1 MLRFGIEDAF
11 IRAVIHQKQME
22 ESRGEKRMTTLK
34 NIMLSVG
41 AVALLG
47 ASGLSAQT
55 KAAAAIPFEFSVQ
68 NTTLP
73 AGNYTLAATAPEVI
87 TIRNA
92 ETGKAIMLLAPSAE
106 RGYRTVQSKNIVVFH
121 KVADRYFLADVKT
134 DAVCGHVIPSRLER
148 ELTSE
153 GGQPT
158 AAVILPAL
166 SVR

>member
-1 MLRFGIEDAF
+1 
-11 IRAVIHQKQME
+11 
-22 ESRGEKRMTTLK
+22 MTTLK

-55 KAAAAIPFEFSVQ
+55 KAAATIPFEFTAQ

-73 AGNYTLAATAPEVI
+73 AGNYTMWATHQVM

-92 ETGKAIMLLAPSAE
+92 ETGKAIMLLAPGSE
-106 RGYRTVQSKNIVVFH
+106 SGYRTTKDKNVVVFH

-134 DAVCGHVIPSRLER
+134 DAVSGHVSPSKLER

-166 SVR
+166 SAR

>member
-1 MLRFGIEDAF
+1 
-11 IRAVIHQKQME
+11 ME
-22 ESRGEKRMTTLK
+22 ESRGEKKMTTLK

-55 KAAAAIPFEFSVQ
+55 RATAAIPFEFTVQ

-73 AGNYTLAATAPEVI
+73 AGNYTMSATTHEVM
-87 TIRNA
+87 TIRNT
-92 ETGKAIMLLAPSAE
+92 ETGKAIMLLAPSSE
-106 RGYRTVQSKNIVVFH
+106 SGYRTIQDKNVVVFH

-134 DAVCGHVIPSRLER
+134 DAVCGHVSPSKLER

-153 GGQPT
+153 GGQPM

>member
-1 MLRFGIEDAF
+1 
-11 IRAVIHQKQME
+11 
-22 ESRGEKRMTTLK
+22 MTTLK

-55 KAAAAIPFEFSVQ
+55 KATAAIPFEFTVQ

-73 AGNYTLAATAPEVI
+73 AGNYTMSASGHDVM
-87 TIRNA
+87 TIRSA
-92 ETGKAIMLLAPSAE
+92 ETGKAVMLLASGSE
-106 RGYRTVQSKNIVVFH
+106 SGYRTAQDKNVVVFH

-134 DAVCGHVIPSRLER
+134 DAVSGHVSPSKLER
-148 ELTSE
+148 ELASD
-153 GGQPT
+153 GGQP

>member
-1 MLRFGIEDAF
+1 M
-11 IRAVIHQKQME
+11 K
-22 ESRGEKRMTTLK
+22 TLK

-55 KAAAAIPFEFSVQ
+55 KAAASIPFEFSVQ

-73 AGNYTLAATAPEVI
+73 AGNYTLWATHDVM

-92 ETGKAIMLLAPSAE
+92 ETGKAVMLLAPGSE
-106 RGYRTVQSKNIVVFH
+106 SGYRTTKDKSVVVFH

-134 DAVCGHVIPSRLER
+134 DAVCGHVSPSKLER
-148 ELTSE
+148 ELTSD
-153 GGQPT
+153 GGQL